1 MVGNPACGGGVG
13 TWLSSRSLPA
23 QTILWWFFD
32 SMRMYWRGYPTCMV
46 REKRL
51 RKALSLLMCYSF
63 FLFVCFLS
71 VTSFFLFFPLFF
83 SLPER
88 IWVVLFI
95 GHIFIL
101 KFQHFLSWFSLAA
114 FSGAAVIVSFMP
126 LSVVWNGKLLSHK
139 CLTSLLKPLF
149 LNRVGVVSTSLKF
162 VGFFPL
168 CSFDDTSYLLCHYR
182 S

>member
-1 MVGNPACGGGVG
+1 MKG
-13 TWLSSRSLPA
+13 LPYLYG
-23 QTILWWFFD
+23 Q
-32 SMRMYWRGYPTCMV
+32 G
-46 REKRL
+46 EKTQESTFPSDVL
-51 RKALSLLMCYSF
+51 QFF
-63 FLFVCFLS
+63 FLFFFLS

-126 LSVVWNGKLLSHK
+126 LSVV
-139 CLTSLLKPLF
+139 
-149 LNRVGVVSTSLKF
+149 
-162 VGFFPL
+162 
-168 CSFDDTSYLLCHYR
+168 
-182 S
+182 